1 MAKFRMARISRPAWA
16 DEPTITREGVTDA
29 DYRGIQARRAAMLDA
44 VQQEVEKYLNTRE
57 LHFKTDADGFP
68 NRSCMTGQYYLSD
81 ESYYGNLLPG
91 AIQISIFCRCLQRP
105 ALLDTTEPEDYLGLE
120 VWLRC
125 VPGEWSFE
133 VFRNT
138 DSSSI

>member
-1 MAKFRMARISRPAWA
+1 MAKFRMTRIERPAWA
-16 DEPTITREGVTDA
+16 DEPTVTKEGVADA
-29 DYRGIQARRAAMLDA
+29 DYQAIQTRRAEMLDVA
-44 VQQEVEKYLNTRE
+44 HKEVKKYLNTRG
-57 LHFKTDADGFP
+57 LYFKSDEDGFP
-68 NRSCMTGQYYLSD
+68 NRSCMTGEYYLSD

-91 AIQISIFCRCLQRP
+91 AIQISVFCRCLQRP
-105 ALLDTTEPEDYLGLE
+105 SLPGATESQDYLGLE

-125 VPGEWSFE
+125 VPGKWKFK

>member
-1 MAKFRMARISRPAWA
+1 M
-16 DEPTITREGVTDA
+16 VHH
-29 DYRGIQARRAAMLDA
+29 
-44 VQQEVEKYLNTRE
+44 EVEKYLNTRG
-57 LHFKTDADGFP
+57 LYFKSDADGFP

-91 AIQISIFCRCLQRP
+91 AIQISIFCRCLRRP
-105 ALLDTTEPEDYLGLE
+105 WLPGATEPEDYLGLE

-125 VPGEWSFE
+125 VPGKWKFK